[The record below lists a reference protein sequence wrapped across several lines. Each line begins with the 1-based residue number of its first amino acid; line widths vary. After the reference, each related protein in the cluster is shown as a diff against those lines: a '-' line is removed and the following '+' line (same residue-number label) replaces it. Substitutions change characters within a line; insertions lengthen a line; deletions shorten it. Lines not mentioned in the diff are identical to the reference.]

1 MYRFLKN
8 FSFFFFF
15 LFIVGCQLN
24 DTLIKI
30 KENIK
35 ISSNDQDTIIVTK
48 EKKNKAENIKKLEL
62 KNKSKD
68 NKGIQKK
75 KEVDENTVSLV
86 QPKIKRE
93 KILEIKERKII
104 SKEIGLLFP
113 LSGKD
118 AQLGQNLI
126 NSIRFYLNSSST
138 EIKFKV
144 LDTKSSAE
152 ETLNALKKGLSLD
165 IDIFIGPIFSHEALY
180 IKEFAKQND
189 ALIFSLSTDK
199 NAISKNIIITGLS
212 LEDEI
217 NCIVEYVTFSG
228 QKKVGVVINDNKY
241 GDLLKEIL
249 ENLNLVYPDLE
260 ISYLTVDESTTIDDE
275 IRKFSFY
282 EQRSKNLN
290 LEINRIN
297 SLDFDDEEKSFLI
310 DELQK
315 KETFGRVP
323 YDIVIIGESGSKL
336 IEILALFAF
345 YDIDTSNTNFFGTS
359 VWEGVEK
366 FRENVLDKAFYATS
380 LENDKSLY
388 NKNFSLIFS
397 SKPNNLNYIVSDLL
411 GFLES
416 SLNNEQEFEI
426 NGEIYRGM
434 FGTSKINKLGYVQ
447 RNIDINEIDN
457 DKVKKIHSC
466 PVPSKI

>member
-1 MYRFLKN
+1 MYKFLKY

-30 KENIK
+30 KENI
-35 ISSNDQDTIIVTK
+35 IVASDDQNTIIVTK
-48 EKKNKAENIKKLEL
+48 EKKNKIENIDKLKS
-62 KNKSKD
+62 KNKLKD
-68 NKGIQKK
+68 NKGIKKK
-75 KEVDENTVSLV
+75 KEVDGNTVSLV
-86 QPKIKRE
+86 QPKITRE
-93 KILEIKERKII
+93 KITEIKERKII
-104 SKEIGLLFP
+104 SKEIGLLLP

-118 AQLGQNLI
+118 SKLGQNLI

-144 LDTKSSAE
+144 LDTRSSAE

-180 IKEFAKQND
+180 IKEFAKKND
-189 ALIFSLSTDK
+189 ALILSLSTDK
-199 NAISKNIIITGLS
+199 NAISENIIITGLS

-217 NCIVEYVTFSG
+217 NCIVEYVTFSD
-228 QKKVGVVINDNKY
+228 QKKVGVVVNDNKY
-241 GDLLKEIL
+241 GDLLKETL
-249 ENLNLVYPDLE
+249 ETLNLVYPDLE
-260 ISYLTVDESTTIDDE
+260 ISYLIVDESTTIDDE

-282 EQRSKNLN
+282 EQRSENLN

-297 SLDFDDEEKSFLI
+297 SLNFQDEEKSFLI

-315 KETFGRVP
+315 KDTFGRVP

-336 IEILALFAF
+336 IEILSLFAF

-366 FRENVLDKAFYATS
+366 FNENVLDNSYYATS

-388 NKNFSLIFS
+388 NKNFSSIFS
-397 SKPNNLNYIVSDLL
+397 SKPNNLNYIVYDLL

-416 SLNNEQEFEI
+416 SLNDEQEFKI

-434 FGTSKINKLGYVQ
+434 FGTFKINKPGYLQ
-447 RNIDINEIDN
+447 RNIDINEIEN
-457 DKVKKIHSC
+457 NKVKKIHSC
-466 PVPSKI
+466 PVSSRI